1 MEDGDPLPPEGGV
14 PAAAAASMV
23 LRDSCVCLLFVLVF
37 VWWMVCLLSMVDNG
51 DDDRG
56 TMVSVSLLLLRL
68 VETEIPWVVGLVV
81 KAFTPA

>member
-14 PAAAAASMV
+14 AAAASMR
-23 LRDSCVCLLFVLVF
+23 LRDMRVCLFMLVF
-37 VWWMVCLLSMVDNG
+37 VRWMVCLLSMVDNA

-68 VETEIPWVVGLVV
+68 VDTEIPWVVGLVV